1 MKAAITV
8 IAAMIWITG
17 CNREAKQD
25 QSESSGE
32 AAARQ
37 TEEEARQTGRDM
49 EEAGKQSGSKVEEE
63 GRQTSRDIKEGAE
76 KAGAKTQEEA
86 RQSGRDIK
94 EGAQAA
100 GSKTKEEARQTSRD
114 IKEAVSG
121 DQAKTDADKQLNAR
135 IREALKKDKAV
146 ASEADDVDIR
156 TENGKVELQGTVTS
170 KEAKQE
176 IARIAGDIA
185 GKTMVQDKVK
195 VAERVGTGPE

>member
-1 MKAAITV
+1 MKAAIAA

-17 CNREAKQD
+17 CNKEAKQD
-25 QSESSGE
+25 QGETSGE

-37 TEEEARQTGRDM
+37 TEEETRQTGRDM
-49 EEAGKQSGSKVEEE
+49 EEAGKQSGSKIEEE
-63 GRQTSRDIKEGAE
+63 GRQTSRDVGEGAS
-76 KAGAKTQEEA
+76 KAGSKAKEEA

-100 GSKTKEEARQTSRD
+100 GSKTKEEVRQTSRD

-121 DQAKTDADKQLNAR
+121 DQGKTEADKKLNAR
-135 IREALKKDKAV
+135 IREALKQDKTV
-146 ASEADDVDIR
+146 ASEAGDVDIR

-170 KEAKQE
+170 KEAKQG